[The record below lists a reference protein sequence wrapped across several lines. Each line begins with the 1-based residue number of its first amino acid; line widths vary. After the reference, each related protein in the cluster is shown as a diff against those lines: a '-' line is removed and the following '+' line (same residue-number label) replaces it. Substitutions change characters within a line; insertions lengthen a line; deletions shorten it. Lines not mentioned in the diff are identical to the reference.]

1 MQCLKETLPT
11 LNLTP
16 MGLKLTMDGTDLP
29 DDVSAEDIFLDDSQL
44 ALIEKISRTIT
55 DGITHNNDSDDDSH
69 ISPVDCKYYT
79 IDTFVKQKSN
89 SKKHFSIF
97 HLNIHS
103 IDLHIT
109 ELRVIISKFV
119 KLKFDFICITE
130 SKIQNP
136 KSDISIEGSTP

>member
-16 MGLKLTMDGTDLP
+16 MELKLTMDGADLP

-44 ALIEKISRTIT
+44 ALIEKINRTIT

-69 ISPVDCKYYT
+69 ISPVDCKYYA
-79 IDTFVKQKSN
+79 IYTFAKQKFN
-89 SKKHFSIF
+89 SKKH
-97 HLNIHS
+97 IHS

-109 ELRVIISKFV
+109 ELH
-119 KLKFDFICITE
+119 
-130 SKIQNP
+130 
-136 KSDISIEGSTP
+136 KS